1 MRQIERTTLAALLSD
16 AAGRAVWG
24 IDARGRGGRV
34 AAKRD
39 RTDLWAVPV
48 GEIVLAC
55 VEGGPWKQ
63 LVREGGT

>member
-1 MRQIERTTLAALLSD
+1 MRQLEKTTLAELL
-16 AAGRAVWG
+16 AEAGGRPVWG

-55 VEGGPWKQ
+55 VEGGPWKRIR
-63 LVREGGT
+63 RESN